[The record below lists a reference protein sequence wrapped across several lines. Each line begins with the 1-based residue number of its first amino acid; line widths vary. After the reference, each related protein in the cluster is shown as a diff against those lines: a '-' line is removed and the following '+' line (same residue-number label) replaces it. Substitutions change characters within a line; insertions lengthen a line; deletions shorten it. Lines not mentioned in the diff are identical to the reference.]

1 LIEVTRRF
9 SDRVTHYVAARPG
22 YPLQIVN
29 RLVAF
34 GGWRAPV
41 TVADLGS
48 GTGLSARPF
57 LDAGHR
63 VFGVEPNPQMRAAA
77 AAQLADRVGFVAIAG
92 RAEAT
97 GLPNASVDLVLAA
110 QAFHWFDVEATARE
124 VRRIL
129 KPGGL
134 AAVVWN
140 LRRSGGTP
148 FLDGYEAL
156 LREYGTDYAEV
167 SARYAE
173 IRRRWNAS
181 SAVLS
186 CATISNIGSASI
198 ARACGRGCCRP
209 RTRRRPV
216 IRGTRRCWLPSMRCS
231 SARPSTAWWKWP
243 TTRVSTTPRSLR
255 RHGSAPRLRD
265 RSALAGQPGAGW
277 RSGSLPR
284 GRAGTEASAAGC
296 VQRPR
301 AATAGSFQ

>member
-1 LIEVTRRF
+1 MIEVTRRF

-22 YPLQIVN
+22 YPPQIVD

-156 LREYGTDYAEV
+156 LQEYGTDYAEV
-167 SARYAE
+167 SARYADPKALE
-173 IRRRWNAS
+173 RFFGGPFLCDDFEYRQRFDREGLRARLLS
-181 SAVLS
+181 SSYTPAPGHPRHQAMLVALDALFQRTAVDGVVEMAYDTRLYY
-186 CATISNIGSASI
+186 AALTAA
-198 ARACGRGCCRP
+198 AR
-209 RTRRRPV
+209 
-216 IRGTRRCWLPSMRCS
+216 
-231 SARPSTAWWKWP
+231 
-243 TTRVSTTPRSLR
+243 
-255 RHGSAPRLRD
+255 
-265 RSALAGQPGAGW
+265 
-277 RSGSLPR
+277 
-284 GRAGTEASAAGC
+284 
-296 VQRPR
+296 
-301 AATAGSFQ
+301 